1 MFDCSNSRPHFYV
14 VFYMLNRDGNM
25 SRLRTLAM
33 FPVCTTLITAN
44 SAFAND
50 FVKDIGNYMQ
60 VIVPAYAFGMTMNEQ
75 DWQGSRQFVY
85 SFAAT
90 ELSVLGLKSV
100 IDETRPNG
108 SNKNSFPSGH
118 TAAAFNGAVFIHKRY
133 GFNRA
138 IIPYM
143 MAGFTGY
150 SRIASDMHYLHDV
163 VAGAAIGG
171 MFSWFLTSKY
181 ENVCLSA
188 GTDHV
193 SVQFKTAF

>member
-1 MFDCSNSRPHFYV
+1 
-14 VFYMLNRDGNM
+14 M

-33 FPVCTTLITAN
+33 FPVCATLITAN

-50 FVKDIGNYMQ
+50 FVKEIGNYMQ
-60 VIVPAYAFGMTMNEQ
+60 VIVPAYAFGMAMNES
-75 DWQGSRQFVY
+75 DWQGSRQFAY

-171 MFSWFLTSKY
+171 LFSWFLTSKY

-188 GTDHV
+188 GNDHV
-193 SVQFKTAF
+193 NVQFKTSF

>member
-1 MFDCSNSRPHFYV
+1 MF
-14 VFYMLNRDGNM
+14 NRDVDM

-33 FPVCTTLITAN
+33 FPVCATLITAN

-50 FVKDIGNYMQ
+50 FVKEIGNYMQ
-60 VIVPAYAFGMTMNEQ
+60 VIVPAYAFGMAMNES
-75 DWQGSRQFVY
+75 DWQGSRQFAY

-171 MFSWFLTSKY
+171 LFSWFLTSKY

-188 GTDHV
+188 GNDHV
-193 SVQFKTAF
+193 NVQFKTSF